1 MKKIIEKY
9 TWLQLILG
17 LILLAVGV
25 LTIVTVVNAP
35 NDYQKILFIMW
46 PVTLFVVALI
56 VILFDVL
63 AFNKTAE
70 FGGLVTSGI
79 CIGVGVFVLVNQVL
93 LQEAIVT
100 LLPYIMIATGGVLLL
115 KTIILAVKKVS
126 FKEWLLPFILS
137 IVFIAGGI
145 VFLVI
150 KDSQKFLYISLGILL
165 IVLGAVEI
173 IGYITI
179 LVNRKND
186 DRTTTEPSTRVKPRK
201 GGRTTKEEYT
211 EPESVDGVKKEI
223 DYDDP
228 KLIE

>member
-79 CIGVGVFVLVNQVL
+79 CIGVGVFVLVNQTL

>member
-35 NDYQKILFIMW
+35 EDYQKILFIMW
-46 PVTLFVVALI
+46 PITLFVVAGL

-70 FGGLVTSGI
+70 FGGLITSGI
-79 CIGVGVFVLVNQVL
+79 CIGIGVFVLINRAL

-100 LLPYIMIATGGVLLL
+100 LLPYIMMSIGGVLLF
-115 KTIILAVKKVS
+115 KTIILAVKRVS
-126 FKEWLLPFILS
+126 FKEWLLAFIVS

-150 KDSQKFLYISLGILL
+150 KDSQKFLYIVLGILL

-179 LVNRKND
+179 LVNRRKED
-186 DRTTTEPSTRVKPRK
+186 KVTPPSTSTRTRK
-201 GGRTTKEEYT
+201 GGGSTKEEYT
-211 EPESVDGVKKEI
+211 EPESVSGVKKEI

>member
-79 CIGVGVFVLVNQVL
+79 CIGVGVFVLVNQAL